1 MDIYMKLVKIIHISV
16 VVTVYIVILI
26 IVSPIVDHIFD
37 ELPTDIREQDS
48 NTTILLEIIGH
59 IIVLSIVWFM
69 IHKYASYFLR
79 IYAKIQVAD
88 NTQTAV
94 DIIAGV
100 ALVGLQKNLIA
111 KLTYITGEH
120 PFRVLDL

>member
-1 MDIYMKLVKIIHISV
+1 MKLVKIVHISV
-16 VVTVYIVILI
+16 VTTVYIVILI
-26 IVSPIVDHIFD
+26 IVSPMVDHFFD
-37 ELPTDIREQDS
+37 KLPADIRERDP
-48 NTTILLEIIGH
+48 NPIILLEIIGH
-59 IIVLSIVWFM
+59 IIVLSIAWFL
-69 IHKYASYFLR
+69 IDKYASYFLR
-79 IYAKIQVAD
+79 IYANIRIAD

-94 DIIAGV
+94 DIVSGV